1 MAATNS
7 FSNPIARSDDAI
19 YLKDIYGVTFDS
31 TVEIYEA
38 ITKIAAAGE
47 DGKVTLPNGM
57 TIDVTTLSGMT
68 TYTTYLQFLQAH
80 KELID
85 NVFVFIK
92 NLENKL
98 DNLLS
103 S

>member
-1 MAATNS
+1 MATV
-7 FSNPIARSDDAI
+7 FSNPLSTQSKTI
-19 YLKDIYGVTFDS
+19 KHDIYGTSFDS
-31 TVEIYEA
+31 TVEIYNALANFASSE
-38 ITKIAAAGE
+38 E
-47 DGKVTLPNGM
+47 DGKVTLPSGREV
-57 TIDVTTLSGMT
+57 DVTTISGMT
-68 TYTTYLQFLQAH
+68 TYSTYLQFLQAH

-85 NVFVFIK
+85 NVFVFVK

>member
-1 MAATNS
+1 MAAG
-7 FSNPIARSDDAI
+7 SNFFNPVSQGNTMTAR
-19 YLKDIYGVTFDS
+19 DIFGVTYDS
-31 TVEIYEA
+31 TVEIFEA

-47 DGKVTLPNGM
+47 DGTVNLPTGQ

>member
-1 MAATNS
+1 MERA
-7 FSNPIARSDDAI
+7 
-19 YLKDIYGVTFDS
+19 
-31 TVEIYEA
+31 
-38 ITKIAAAGE
+38 
-47 DGKVTLPNGM
+47 LPNGM